1 MLLPALGRALD
12 AGQSAMVLATCGYM
26 LGPLVGLLRREG
38 LPFHNPWATRRGDWN
53 PLAHRKGTTTID
65 RLLAFLRPD
74 PAAWPSGMARMWTH
88 EDLAL
93 WTDLLNTREAMLP
106 RARAMVRLSAETEG
120 YREAPIAWLLE
131 HVFDE
136 EALGHALDLDTVWLL
151 EHALAAKQKTL
162 AYPVAVVRR
171 AGAPA
176 LRERP
181 RITVGTVHSVK
192 GAEADVVLLFPDLS
206 TSGMHEMT
214 SGDAG
219 RDAVR
224 RCFYVGMTRAR
235 DTLLLCRPESG
246 YAVTL

>member
-1 MLLPALGRALD
+1 LEEGK
-12 AGQSAMVLATCGYM
+12 SAMVLATCGYM
-26 LGPLVGLLRREG
+26 LAPTVSLLRREG

-53 PLAHRKGTTTID
+53 PLAHRKGTTTVD
-65 RLLAFLRPD
+65 RLLSFLRPD
-74 PAAWPSGMARMWTH
+74 PSAWPPGMARMWTH

-93 WTDLLNTREAMLP
+93 WSELLNTREALLP
-106 RARAMVRLSAETEG
+106 RAKAAIKAAAETEG

-131 HVFDE
+131 HVFAE
-136 EALGHALDLDTVWLL
+136 EALGHALDLDTAWLL
-151 EHALAAKQKTL
+151 DHALAAKRKAL
-162 AYPVAVVRR
+162 EYPVAVVQR

-181 RITVGTVHSVK
+181 KLIVGTVHSVK
-192 GAEADVVLLFPDLS
+192 GGEADVVLLFPDLS
-206 TSGMHEMT
+206 TAGMREFA

-235 DTLLLCRPESG
+235 ETLLLCRPESG
-246 YAVTL
+246 YSVTL